1 MDIHVTINGTPH
13 TWRVGPGEILLDVLR
28 AEGFTSVKTGCGE
41 GDCGACTILVDGQ
54 AMRACLLMAGQVEG
68 RELITAEGLGTST
81 EPHLLQQ
88 AFVDSGAVQCG
99 FCTPG
104 MLLSAKGLLDV
115 TPAPDREQIAEA
127 LDGNLCR
134 CTGYKKIIE
143 AVELAAERMNR

>member
-1 MDIHVTINGTPH
+1 MDIHVTINGRALTL
-13 TWRVGPGEILLDVLR
+13 RVGPGEILLDVLR
-28 AEGFTSVKTGCGE
+28 AHGYTSVKTGCGE
-41 GDCGACTILVDGQ
+41 GDCGACTVLLDGR
-54 AMRACLLMAGQVEG
+54 AVRACLLVAGQVEG
-68 RELITAEGLGTST
+68 RALTTAEGLGTNT

-99 FCTPG
+99 YCTPG

-115 TPAPDREQIAEA
+115 TPAPSAAEVAEA

-143 AVELAAERMNR
+143 AVELAAERMKS